1 MESSEALTGS
11 GTVGDLIRRFLAL
24 FEVLLV
30 ALAGVFFVQ
39 LGFMV
44 FNIGR
49 SQLLGDTRILFIS
62 LASEACISLALIA
75 LFLRSRGQSFR
86 TIGWIWKKGGR
97 EALLGISCVPFLFAS
112 TFLVGIFFT
121 LVLPQYVSIT
131 NPLLDSVKGYGAL
144 IFLLVSSI
152 LVGGIKEEIQRAFV
166 LDRFERYLGPVFLT
180 CFFRIFGHK
189 RFADEQT
196 GRTVGLTVG
205 LILWSLFFAVGHALQ
220 GVDSAAG
227 AGILGLC
234 FGLLYI
240 WRRNLVAPMLAHAL
254 FDVTTLLIFWFFV
267 QN

>member
-1 MESSEALTGS
+1 MESSEALPGAGTGGDFIS
-11 GTVGDLIRRFLAL
+11 GLLAF

-30 ALAGVFFVQ
+30 ALAGLFLIQ

-44 FNIGR
+44 FNIGP

-75 LFLRSRGQSFR
+75 LFLRSRGQSLR
-86 TIGWIWKKGGR
+86 TIGWIWERSGR

-112 TFLVGIFFT
+112 TFFVGIFFT
-121 LVLPQYVSIT
+121 FFLPQYVSTT
-131 NPLLDSVKGYGAL
+131 NPLLESVKGYGAL
-144 IFLLVSSI
+144 ITLLVSSI
-152 LVGGIKEEIQRAFV
+152 LVGGIKEEIQRAFI

-180 CFFRIFGHK
+180 FFFTIFGHK
-189 RFADEQT
+189 RVADEQA
-196 GRTVGLTVG
+196 GRTLGLIVG
-205 LILWSLFFAVGHALQ
+205 LILWSLFFAAGHALQ

-254 FDVTTLLIFWFFV
+254 FDVTTLLAFWFFV
-267 QN
+267 RN